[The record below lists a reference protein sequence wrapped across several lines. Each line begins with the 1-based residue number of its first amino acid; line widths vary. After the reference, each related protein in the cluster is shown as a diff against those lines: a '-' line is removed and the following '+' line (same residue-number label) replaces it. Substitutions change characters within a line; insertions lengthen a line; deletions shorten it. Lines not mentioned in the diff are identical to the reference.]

1 MGFLV
6 FLVVV
11 FVFGLAV
18 GALARLA
25 VPGPDPMPI
34 WATAALGIGGSI
46 VGGIVA
52 RLLIGSYGGLLFA
65 FLGDPLPALRPA
77 PAAHRAGG
85 AAAAASTLSGARPR
99 GKRRLPVNAQSLSRQ
114 T

>member
-11 FVFGLAV
+11 FVFGLAA

-52 RLLIGSYGGLLFA
+52 PLLVGSYGGFVRALPGAGVLLVL
-65 FLGDPLPALRPA
+65 FLHLLPAPPPTPPGAAPPPPPPLPAP
-77 PAAHRAGG
+77 
-85 AAAAASTLSGARPR
+85 
-99 GKRRLPVNAQSLSRQ
+99 
-114 T
+114 